1 MTNVDKWL
9 WLTVKCGIRR
19 AKIKV
24 MLDEVF
30 GSIDALYAATPGEY
44 SKFSFLTPTERSKL
58 CDKSVDGIDSFLNTL
73 AQYDVKILTADD
85 ETYPYLLKETADY
98 PYVLYC
104 RGKNYINL
112 NDYLCIALVGSR
124 KATQYGL
131 NVARS
136 LANDLAKNGV
146 LVVSGMADGIDS
158 AAHLGALDAKAPTVA
173 VLGCGINRVY
183 PASNAYLMKR
193 IMETGM
199 VMTEYPP
206 NSEPMKHH
214 FPERNRII
222 SGISSGTVVVEATF
236 KSGSLITASLA
247 NDAGREVYAIPGN
260 INSLN
265 SKGTNQL
272 LKDGALLATNADDI
286 IVNYASKEEF
296 KEKIARA
303 IVLREEK
310 EAKTRIA
317 PDILYPS
324 DENNSF
330 SEKKSGFEHGKNPEV
345 KDLSD
350 AEKVLSVINGEP
362 IHIDKISALTGISVS
377 DLSVCL
383 LELELNGKI
392 ISQAG
397 DLYTLAI

>member
-30 GSIDALYAATPGEY
+30 GNIDALYDASESDYG
-44 SKFSFLTPTERSKL
+44 KFKFLNAEEKSRL
-58 CDKSVDGIDSFLNTL
+58 CDKSVDGIDKFLNTL
-73 AQYDVKILTADD
+73 AQYNVRILTSDNEA
-85 ETYPYLLKETADY
+85 YPYLLKETADY

-104 RGKNYINL
+104 RGRNFINL
-112 NDYLCIALVGSR
+112 NDYLCISLVGSR

-136 LANDLAKNGV
+136 LANDLAKNGA

-222 SGISSGTVVVEATF
+222 SGICSGTVVVEATF

-247 NDAGREVYAIPGN
+247 NEAGREVYAIPGN

-286 IVNYASKEEF
+286 IVNYASKDEF

-303 IVLREEK
+303 IVNLEEK
-310 EAKTRIA
+310 ESKMRFA
-317 PDILYPS
+317 PDSDFNS
-324 DENNSF
+324 DENAENDASA
-330 SEKKSGFEHGKNPEV
+330 EENDTAVV
-345 KDLSD
+345 KELSVS
-350 AEKVLSVINGEP
+350 EKVLSVINGEP
-362 IHIDKISALTGISVS
+362 MHIDKISALTGISVS
-377 DLSVCL
+377 DLSVPL

>member
-30 GSIDALYAATPGEY
+30 GNIDALYDASESDYG
-44 SKFSFLTPTERSKL
+44 KFKFLNAEEKSRL
-58 CDKSVDGIDSFLNTL
+58 CDKSVDGIDKFLNTL
-73 AQYDVKILTADD
+73 AQYNVRILTSDNEA
-85 ETYPYLLKETADY
+85 YPCLLKETADY

-104 RGKNYINL
+104 RGRNFINL
-112 NDYLCIALVGSR
+112 NDYLCISLVGSR

-136 LANDLAKNGV
+136 LANDLAKNGA

-222 SGISSGTVVVEATF
+222 SGICSGTVVVEATF

-247 NDAGREVYAIPGN
+247 NEAGREVYAIPGN

-286 IVNYASKEEF
+286 IVNYASKDEF

-303 IVLREEK
+303 IVNLEEK
-310 EAKTRIA
+310 ESKMRFS
-317 PDILYPS
+317 PDSDFNS
-324 DENNSF
+324 DENAENDAF
-330 SEKKSGFEHGKNPEV
+330 AEENGTAVV
-345 KDLSD
+345 KELSVS
-350 AEKVLSVINGEP
+350 EKVLSVINGEP
-362 IHIDKISALTGISVS
+362 MHIDKISALTGISVS
-377 DLSVCL
+377 DLSVPL

>member
-30 GSIDALYAATPGEY
+30 GNIDALYDASESDYG
-44 SKFSFLTPTERSKL
+44 KFKFLNAEEKSRL
-58 CDKSVDGIDSFLNTL
+58 CDKSVDGIDKFLNTL
-73 AQYDVKILTADD
+73 AQYNVRILTSDNEA
-85 ETYPYLLKETADY
+85 YPYLLKETADY

-104 RGKNYINL
+104 RGRNFINL
-112 NDYLCIALVGSR
+112 NDYLCISLVGSR

-136 LANDLAKNGV
+136 LANDLAKNGA

-222 SGISSGTVVVEATF
+222 SGICSGTVVVEATF

-247 NDAGREVYAIPGN
+247 NEAGREVYAIPGN

-286 IVNYASKEEF
+286 IVNYASKDEF

-303 IVLREEK
+303 IVNLEEK
-310 EAKTRIA
+310 ESKMRFS
-317 PDILYPS
+317 PDSDFNS
-324 DENNSF
+324 DENAENDAF
-330 SEKKSGFEHGKNPEV
+330 AEENGTAVV
-345 KDLSD
+345 KELSVS
-350 AEKVLSVINGEP
+350 EKVLSVINGEP
-362 IHIDKISALTGISVS
+362 MHIDKISALTGISVS
-377 DLSVCL
+377 DLSVPL

>member
-30 GSIDALYAATPGEY
+30 VNIDALYDASESDYG
-44 SKFSFLTPTERSKL
+44 KFKFLNAEEKSRL
-58 CDKSVDGIDSFLNTL
+58 CDKSVDGIDKFLNTL
-73 AQYDVKILTADD
+73 AQYNVRILTSDNEA
-85 ETYPYLLKETADY
+85 YPYLLKETADY

-104 RGKNYINL
+104 RGRNFINL
-112 NDYLCIALVGSR
+112 NDYLCISLVGSR

-136 LANDLAKNGV
+136 LANDLAKNGA

-222 SGISSGTVVVEATF
+222 SGICSGTVVVEATF

-247 NDAGREVYAIPGN
+247 NEAGREVYAIPGN

-286 IVNYASKEEF
+286 IVNYASKDEF

-303 IVLREEK
+303 IVNLEEK
-310 EAKTRIA
+310 ESKMRFA
-317 PDILYPS
+317 PDSDFNS
-324 DENNSF
+324 DENAENQAF
-330 SEKKSGFEHGKNPEV
+330 AEENGTAVV
-345 KDLSD
+345 KELSVS
-350 AEKVLSVINGEP
+350 EKVLSVINGEP
-362 IHIDKISALTGISVS
+362 MHIDKISALTGISVS
-377 DLSVCL
+377 DLSVPL

>member
-30 GSIDALYAATPGEY
+30 GNIDALYDASESDYG
-44 SKFSFLTPTERSKL
+44 KFKFLNAEEKSRL
-58 CDKSVDGIDSFLNTL
+58 CDKSVDGIDKFLNTL
-73 AQYDVKILTADD
+73 AQYNVRILTSDNEA
-85 ETYPYLLKETADY
+85 YPYLLKETADY

-104 RGKNYINL
+104 RGRNFINL
-112 NDYLCIALVGSR
+112 NDYLCISLVGSR

-136 LANDLAKNGV
+136 LANDLAKNGA

-222 SGISSGTVVVEATF
+222 SGICSGTVVVEATF

-247 NDAGREVYAIPGN
+247 NEAGREVYAIPGN

-286 IVNYASKEEF
+286 IVNYASKDEF

-303 IVLREEK
+303 IVNLEEK
-310 EAKTRIA
+310 ESKMRFA
-317 PDILYPS
+317 PDSDFNS
-324 DENNSF
+324 DENAENDAF
-330 SEKKSGFEHGKNPEV
+330 TEENGIAVV
-345 KDLSD
+345 KELSVS
-350 AEKVLSVINGEP
+350 EKVLSVINGEP
-362 IHIDKISALTGISVS
+362 MHIDKISALTGISVS
-377 DLSVCL
+377 DLSVPL

>member
-30 GSIDALYAATPGEY
+30 VNIDALYDASESDYG
-44 SKFSFLTPTERSKL
+44 KFKFLNAEEKSRL
-58 CDKSVDGIDSFLNTL
+58 CDKSVDGIDKFLNTL
-73 AQYDVKILTADD
+73 AQYNVRILTSDNEA
-85 ETYPYLLKETADY
+85 YPYLLKETADY

-104 RGKNYINL
+104 RGRNFINL
-112 NDYLCIALVGSR
+112 NDYLCISLVGSR

-136 LANDLAKNGV
+136 LANDLAKNGA

-222 SGISSGTVVVEATF
+222 SGICSGTVVVEATF

-247 NDAGREVYAIPGN
+247 NEAGREVYAIPGN

-286 IVNYASKEEF
+286 IVNYASKDEF

-303 IVLREEK
+303 IVNLEEK
-310 EAKTRIA
+310 ESKMRFA
-317 PDILYPS
+317 PDSDFNS
-324 DENNSF
+324 DEN
-330 SEKKSGFEHGKNPEV
+330 
-345 KDLSD
+345 
-350 AEKVLSVINGEP
+350 AEN
-362 IHIDKISALTGISVS
+362 
-377 DLSVCL
+377 
-383 LELELNGKI
+383 
-392 ISQAG
+392 QAF
-397 DLYTLAI
+397 AE

>member
-30 GSIDALYAATPGEY
+30 GNIDALYDASESDYG
-44 SKFSFLTPTERSKL
+44 KFKFLNAEEKSRL
-58 CDKSVDGIDSFLNTL
+58 CDKSVDGIDKFLNTL
-73 AQYDVKILTADD
+73 AQYNVRILTSDNEA
-85 ETYPYLLKETADY
+85 YPYLLKETADY

-104 RGKNYINL
+104 RGRNFINL
-112 NDYLCIALVGSR
+112 NDYLCISLVGSR

-136 LANDLAKNGV
+136 LANDLAKNGA

-222 SGISSGTVVVEATF
+222 SGICSGTVVVEATF

-247 NDAGREVYAIPGN
+247 NEAGREVYAIPGN

-272 LKDGALLATNADDI
+272 LKDGALLAANADDI
-286 IVNYASKEEF
+286 IVNYASKDEF

-303 IVLREEK
+303 IVNLEEK
-310 EAKTRIA
+310 ESKMRFA
-317 PDILYPS
+317 PDSDFNS
-324 DENNSF
+324 DENAENDAF
-330 SEKKSGFEHGKNPEV
+330 AEENDTAVV
-345 KDLSD
+345 KELSVS
-350 AEKVLSVINGEP
+350 EKVLSVINGEP
-362 IHIDKISALTGISVS
+362 MHIDKISALTGISVS
-377 DLSVCL
+377 NLSVPL

>member
-30 GSIDALYAATPGEY
+30 GNIDALYDASESDYG
-44 SKFSFLTPTERSKL
+44 KFKFLNAEEKSRL
-58 CDKSVDGIDSFLNTL
+58 CDKSVDGIDKFLNTL
-73 AQYDVKILTADD
+73 AQYNVRILTSDNEA
-85 ETYPYLLKETADY
+85 YPYLLKETADY

-104 RGKNYINL
+104 RGRNFINL
-112 NDYLCIALVGSR
+112 NDYLCISLVGSR

-136 LANDLAKNGV
+136 LANDLAKNGA

-222 SGISSGTVVVEATF
+222 SGICSGTVVVEATF

-247 NDAGREVYAIPGN
+247 NEAGREVYAIPGN

-286 IVNYASKEEF
+286 IVNYASKDEF

-303 IVLREEK
+303 IVNLEEK
-310 EAKTRIA
+310 ESKMRFW
-317 PDILYPS
+317 PDSDFNS
-324 DENNSF
+324 DENAENDAF
-330 SEKKSGFEHGKNPEV
+330 AEENGTAVV
-345 KDLSD
+345 KELSVS
-350 AEKVLSVINGEP
+350 EKVLSVINGEP
-362 IHIDKISALTGISVS
+362 MHIDKISALTGISVS
-377 DLSVCL
+377 DLSVPL

>member
-30 GSIDALYAATPGEY
+30 GNIDALYDASESDYG
-44 SKFSFLTPTERSKL
+44 KFKFLNAEEKSRL
-58 CDKSVDGIDSFLNTL
+58 CDKSVDGIDKFLNTL
-73 AQYDVKILTADD
+73 AQYNVRILTSDNEA
-85 ETYPYLLKETADY
+85 YPYLLKETADY

-104 RGKNYINL
+104 RGRNFINL
-112 NDYLCIALVGSR
+112 NDYLCISLVGSR

-136 LANDLAKNGV
+136 LANDLAKNGA

-222 SGISSGTVVVEATF
+222 SGICSGTVVVEATF

-247 NDAGREVYAIPGN
+247 NEAGREVYAIPGN

-286 IVNYASKEEF
+286 IVNYASKDEF

-303 IVLREEK
+303 IVNLEEK
-310 EAKTRIA
+310 ESKMRFS
-317 PDILYPS
+317 PDSDFNS
-324 DENNSF
+324 DENAENDASA
-330 SEKKSGFEHGKNPEV
+330 EENDTAVV
-345 KDLSD
+345 KELSVS
-350 AEKVLSVINGEP
+350 EKVLSVINGEP
-362 IHIDKISALTGISVS
+362 MHIDKISALTGISVS
-377 DLSVCL
+377 DLSVPL

>member
-19 AKIKV
+19 TKIKV

-30 GSIDALYAATPGEY
+30 GNIDALYDASESDYG
-44 SKFSFLTPTERSKL
+44 KFKFLNAEEKSRL
-58 CDKSVDGIDSFLNTL
+58 CDKSVDGIDKFLNTL
-73 AQYDVKILTADD
+73 AQYNVRILTSDNEA
-85 ETYPYLLKETADY
+85 YPYLLKETADY

-104 RGKNYINL
+104 RGRNFINL
-112 NDYLCIALVGSR
+112 NDYLCISLVGSR

-136 LANDLAKNGV
+136 LANDLAKNGA

-193 IMETGM
+193 IMEAGM

-222 SGISSGTVVVEATF
+222 SGICSGTVVVEATF

-247 NDAGREVYAIPGN
+247 NEAGREVYAIPGN

-286 IVNYASKEEF
+286 IVNYASKDEF

-303 IVLREEK
+303 IVNLEEK
-310 EAKTRIA
+310 ESKMRFS
-317 PDILYPS
+317 PDSDFNS
-324 DENNSF
+324 DENAENDASA
-330 SEKKSGFEHGKNPEV
+330 EENGTAVV
-345 KDLSD
+345 KELSVS
-350 AEKVLSVINGEP
+350 EKVLSVINGEP
-362 IHIDKISALTGISVS
+362 MHIDKISALTGISVS
-377 DLSVCL
+377 DLSVPL

>member
-30 GSIDALYAATPGEY
+30 GNIDALYDASESDYG
-44 SKFSFLTPTERSKL
+44 KFKFLNAEEKSRL
-58 CDKSVDGIDSFLNTL
+58 CDKSVDGIDKFLNTL
-73 AQYDVKILTADD
+73 AQYNVRILTSDNEA
-85 ETYPYLLKETADY
+85 YPYLLKETADY

-104 RGKNYINL
+104 RGRNFINL
-112 NDYLCIALVGSR
+112 NDYLCISLVGSR

-136 LANDLAKNGV
+136 LANDLAKNGA

-222 SGISSGTVVVEATF
+222 SGICSGTVVVEATF

-247 NDAGREVYAIPGN
+247 NEAGREVYAIPGN

-286 IVNYASKEEF
+286 IVNYASKDEF

-303 IVLREEK
+303 IVNLEEK
-310 EAKTRIA
+310 ESKMRFA
-317 PDILYPS
+317 PDSDFNS
-324 DENNSF
+324 DENAENDAF
-330 SEKKSGFEHGKNPEV
+330 AEENDTAVV
-345 KDLSD
+345 KELSVS
-350 AEKVLSVINGEP
+350 EKVLSVINGEP
-362 IHIDKISALTGISVS
+362 MHIDKISALTGISVS
-377 DLSVCL
+377 DLSVPL

>member
-30 GSIDALYAATPGEY
+30 GNIDALYDASESDYG
-44 SKFSFLTPTERSKL
+44 KFKFLNAEEKSRL
-58 CDKSVDGIDSFLNTL
+58 CDKSFDGIDKFLNTL
-73 AQYDVKILTADD
+73 AQYNVRILTSDNEA
-85 ETYPYLLKETADY
+85 YPYLLKETADY

-104 RGKNYINL
+104 RGRNFINL
-112 NDYLCIALVGSR
+112 NDYLCISLVGSR

-136 LANDLAKNGV
+136 LANDLAKNGA

-222 SGISSGTVVVEATF
+222 SGICSGTVVVEATF
-236 KSGSLITASLA
+236 KSAENETHYHRVACKRSRQRGL
-247 NDAGREVYAIPGN
+247 R
-260 INSLN
+260 NSRQHKQ
-265 SKGTNQL
+265 S
-272 LKDGALLATNADDI
+272 
-286 IVNYASKEEF
+286 
-296 KEKIARA
+296 
-303 IVLREEK
+303 
-310 EAKTRIA
+310 
-317 PDILYPS
+317 
-324 DENNSF
+324 
-330 SEKKSGFEHGKNPEV
+330 
-345 KDLSD
+345 
-350 AEKVLSVINGEP
+350 
-362 IHIDKISALTGISVS
+362 
-377 DLSVCL
+377 
-383 LELELNGKI
+383 
-392 ISQAG
+392 
-397 DLYTLAI
+397 

>member
-30 GSIDALYAATPGEY
+30 GNIDALYDASESDYG
-44 SKFSFLTPTERSKL
+44 KFKFLNAEEKSRL
-58 CDKSVDGIDSFLNTL
+58 CDKSVDGIDKFLNTL
-73 AQYDVKILTADD
+73 AQYNVRILTSDNEA
-85 ETYPYLLKETADY
+85 YPYLLKETADY

-104 RGKNYINL
+104 RGRNFINL
-112 NDYLCIALVGSR
+112 NDYLCISLVGSR

-136 LANDLAKNGV
+136 LANDLAKNGA

-222 SGISSGTVVVEATF
+222 SGICSGTVVVEATF

-247 NDAGREVYAIPGN
+247 NEAGREVYAIPGN

-286 IVNYASKEEF
+286 IVNYASKDEF

-303 IVLREEK
+303 IVNLEEK
-310 EAKTRIA
+310 ESKMRFS
-317 PDILYPS
+317 PDSDFNS
-324 DENNSF
+324 DENAENQAF
-330 SEKKSGFEHGKNPEV
+330 AEENDTAVV
-345 KDLSD
+345 KELSVS
-350 AEKVLSVINGEP
+350 EKVLSVINGEP
-362 IHIDKISALTGISVS
+362 MHIDKISALTGISVS
-377 DLSVCL
+377 DLSVPL

>member
-30 GSIDALYAATPGEY
+30 VNIDALYDASESDYG
-44 SKFSFLTPTERSKL
+44 KFKFLNAEEKSRL
-58 CDKSVDGIDSFLNTL
+58 CDKSVDGIDKFLNTL
-73 AQYDVKILTADD
+73 AQYNVRILTSDNEA
-85 ETYPYLLKETADY
+85 YPYLLKETADY

-104 RGKNYINL
+104 RGRNFINL
-112 NDYLCIALVGSR
+112 NDYLCISLVGSR

-136 LANDLAKNGV
+136 LANDLAKNGA

-222 SGISSGTVVVEATF
+222 SGICSGTVVVEATF

-247 NDAGREVYAIPGN
+247 NEAGREVYAIPGN

-286 IVNYASKEEF
+286 IVNYASKDEF

-303 IVLREEK
+303 IVNLEEK
-310 EAKTRIA
+310 ESKMRFA
-317 PDILYPS
+317 PDSDFNS
-324 DENNSF
+324 DENAENQAF
-330 SEKKSGFEHGKNPEV
+330 AEENDTAVV
-345 KDLSD
+345 KELSVS
-350 AEKVLSVINGEP
+350 EKVLSVINGEP
-362 IHIDKISALTGISVS
+362 MHIDKISALTGISVS
-377 DLSVCL
+377 DLSVPL

>member
-30 GSIDALYAATPGEY
+30 GNIDALYDASESDYG
-44 SKFSFLTPTERSKL
+44 KFKFLKAEEKSRL
-58 CDKSVDGIDSFLNTL
+58 CDKSVDGIDKFLNTL
-73 AQYDVKILTADD
+73 AQYNVRILTSDNEA
-85 ETYPYLLKETADY
+85 YPYLLKETADY

-104 RGKNYINL
+104 RGRNFINL
-112 NDYLCIALVGSR
+112 NDYLCISLVGSR

-136 LANDLAKNGV
+136 LANDLAKNGA

-222 SGISSGTVVVEATF
+222 SGICSGTVVVEATF

-247 NDAGREVYAIPGN
+247 NEAGREVYAIPGN

-286 IVNYASKEEF
+286 IVNYASKDEF

-303 IVLREEK
+303 IVNLEEK
-310 EAKTRIA
+310 ESKMRFS
-317 PDILYPS
+317 PDSDFNS
-324 DENNSF
+324 DENAENDAF
-330 SEKKSGFEHGKNPEV
+330 AEENGTAVV
-345 KDLSD
+345 KELSVS
-350 AEKVLSVINGEP
+350 EKVLSVINGEP
-362 IHIDKISALTGISVS
+362 MHIDKISALTGISVS
-377 DLSVCL
+377 DLSVPL

>member
-30 GSIDALYAATPGEY
+30 VNIDALYDASESDYG
-44 SKFSFLTPTERSKL
+44 KFKFLNAEEKSRL
-58 CDKSVDGIDSFLNTL
+58 CDKSVDGIDKFLNTL
-73 AQYDVKILTADD
+73 AQYNVRILTSDNEA
-85 ETYPYLLKETADY
+85 YPYLLKETADY

-104 RGKNYINL
+104 RGRNFINL
-112 NDYLCIALVGSR
+112 NDYLCISLVGSR

-136 LANDLAKNGV
+136 LANDLAKNGA

-222 SGISSGTVVVEATF
+222 SGICSGTVVVEATF

-247 NDAGREVYAIPGN
+247 NEAGREVYAIPGN

-286 IVNYASKEEF
+286 IVNYASKDEF

-303 IVLREEK
+303 IVNLEEK
-310 EAKTRIA
+310 ESKMRFA
-317 PDILYPS
+317 PDSDFNS
-324 DENNSF
+324 DENAENQAF
-330 SEKKSGFEHGKNPEV
+330 AEENGTAVV
-345 KDLSD
+345 KELSVS
-350 AEKVLSVINGEP
+350 EKVLSVINGEP
-362 IHIDKISALTGISVS
+362 MHIDKISALTGISVS
-377 DLSVCL
+377 DLSVPL

-397 DLYTLAI
+397 DLYTLAM

>member
-30 GSIDALYAATPGEY
+30 GNIDALYDASESDYG
-44 SKFSFLTPTERSKL
+44 KFKFLNAEEKSRL
-58 CDKSVDGIDSFLNTL
+58 CDKSFDGIDKFLNTL
-73 AQYDVKILTADD
+73 AQYNVRILTSDNEA
-85 ETYPYLLKETADY
+85 YPYLLKETADY

-104 RGKNYINL
+104 RGRNFINL
-112 NDYLCIALVGSR
+112 NDYLCISLVGSR

-136 LANDLAKNGV
+136 LANDLAKNGA

-222 SGISSGTVVVEATF
+222 SGICSGTVVVEATF

-247 NDAGREVYAIPGN
+247 NEAGREVYAIPGN

-286 IVNYASKEEF
+286 IVNYASKDEF

-303 IVLREEK
+303 IVNLEEK
-310 EAKTRIA
+310 ESKMRFA
-317 PDILYPS
+317 PDS
-324 DENNSF
+324 DFNSSENAENDAF
-330 SEKKSGFEHGKNPEV
+330 AEENDTAVV
-345 KDLSD
+345 KELSVS
-350 AEKVLSVINGEP
+350 EKVLSVINGEP
-362 IHIDKISALTGISVS
+362 MHIDKISALTGISVS
-377 DLSVCL
+377 DLSVPL

-397 DLYTLAI
+397 DLYALAI

>member
-30 GSIDALYAATPGEY
+30 VNIDALYDASESDYG
-44 SKFSFLTPTERSKL
+44 KFKFLNAEEKSRL
-58 CDKSVDGIDSFLNTL
+58 CDKSVDGIDKFLNTL
-73 AQYDVKILTADD
+73 AQYNVRILTSDNEA
-85 ETYPYLLKETADY
+85 YPYLLKETADY

-104 RGKNYINL
+104 RGRNFINL
-112 NDYLCIALVGSR
+112 NDYLCISLVGSR

-136 LANDLAKNGV
+136 LANDLAKNGA

-222 SGISSGTVVVEATF
+222 SGICSGTVVVEVTF

-247 NDAGREVYAIPGN
+247 NEAGREVYAIPGN

-286 IVNYASKEEF
+286 IVNYASKDEF

-303 IVLREEK
+303 IVNLEEK
-310 EAKTRIA
+310 ESKMRFA
-317 PDILYPS
+317 PDSDFNS
-324 DENNSF
+324 DENAENQAF
-330 SEKKSGFEHGKNPEV
+330 AEENDTAVV
-345 KDLSD
+345 KELSVS
-350 AEKVLSVINGEP
+350 EKVLSVINGEP
-362 IHIDKISALTGISVS
+362 MHIDKISALTGISVS
-377 DLSVCL
+377 DLSVPL

>member
-30 GSIDALYAATPGEY
+30 GNIDALYDASESDYG
-44 SKFSFLTPTERSKL
+44 KFKFLNAEEKSRL
-58 CDKSVDGIDSFLNTL
+58 CDKSVDGIDKFLNTL
-73 AQYDVKILTADD
+73 AQYNVRILTSDNEA
-85 ETYPYLLKETADY
+85 YPYLLKETADY

-104 RGKNYINL
+104 RGRNFINL
-112 NDYLCIALVGSR
+112 NDYLCISLVGSR

-136 LANDLAKNGV
+136 LANDLAKNGA

-222 SGISSGTVVVEATF
+222 SGICSGTVVVEATF

-247 NDAGREVYAIPGN
+247 NEAGREVYAIPGN

-286 IVNYASKEEF
+286 IVNYASKDEF

-303 IVLREEK
+303 IVNLEEK
-310 EAKTRIA
+310 ESKMRFS
-317 PDILYPS
+317 PDSDFNS
-324 DENNSF
+324 DENAENQAF
-330 SEKKSGFEHGKNPEV
+330 ADENDTAVV
-345 KDLSD
+345 KELSVS
-350 AEKVLSVINGEP
+350 EKVLSVINGEP
-362 IHIDKISALTGISVS
+362 MHIDKISALTGISVS
-377 DLSVCL
+377 DLSVPL

>member
-1 MTNVDKWL
+1 MTNIDKWL

-24 MLDEVF
+24 MLDNVF
-30 GSIDALYAATPGEY
+30 GNIDALYAANGSDY
-44 SKFSFLTPTERSKL
+44 GKFKFLTAEEKERL
-58 CDKSVDGIDSFLNTL
+58 CDKSIDGIDNFLNTL
-73 AQYDVKILTADD
+73 SKYDVRILTSDD
-85 ETYPYLLKETADY
+85 EAYPHLLKETADY

-104 RGKNYINL
+104 RGKNFINL
-112 NDYLCIALVGSR
+112 NDYLCISIVGSR

-131 NVARS
+131 NVART
-136 LANDLAKNGV
+136 LANDLAKSGV

-222 SGISSGTVVVEATF
+222 SGICSGTVVVEATF
-236 KSGSLITASLA
+236 KSGSLITAALA
-247 NDAGREVYAIPGN
+247 NDEGREVYAIPGN

-272 LKDGALLATNADDI
+272 LKDGALLAANADDI
-286 IVNYASKEEF
+286 IVNYASKDEF

-303 IVLREEK
+303 IVQREEK
-310 EAKTRIA
+310 ESKTHLA
-317 PDILYPS
+317 PGEPYQARES
-324 DENNSF
+324 AGATAY
-330 SEKKSGFEHGKNPEV
+330 SEAESAAEV
-345 KDLSD
+345 KELSV

-362 IHIDKISALTGISVS
+362 MHIDKISALTGINVS
-377 DLSVCL
+377 ELSVPL

-392 ISQAG
+392 IAQAG

>member
-30 GSIDALYAATPGEY
+30 GNIDALYDASESDYG
-44 SKFSFLTPTERSKL
+44 KFKFLNAEEKSRL
-58 CDKSVDGIDSFLNTL
+58 CDKSFDGIDKFLNTL
-73 AQYDVKILTADD
+73 AQYNVRILTSDNEA
-85 ETYPYLLKETADY
+85 YPYLLKETADY

-104 RGKNYINL
+104 RGRNFINL
-112 NDYLCIALVGSR
+112 NDYLCISLVGSR

-136 LANDLAKNGV
+136 LANDLAKNGA

-222 SGISSGTVVVEATF
+222 SGICSGTVVVEATF

-247 NDAGREVYAIPGN
+247 NEAGREVYAIPGN

-286 IVNYASKEEF
+286 IVNYASKDEF

-303 IVLREEK
+303 IVNLEEK
-310 EAKTRIA
+310 ESKMRFA
-317 PDILYPS
+317 PDS
-324 DENNSF
+324 DFNSSENAENDAF
-330 SEKKSGFEHGKNPEV
+330 AEENDTAVV
-345 KDLSD
+345 KELSVS
-350 AEKVLSVINGEP
+350 EKVLSVINGEP
-362 IHIDKISALTGISVS
+362 MHIDKISALTGISVS
-377 DLSVCL
+377 DLSVPL

>member
-30 GSIDALYAATPGEY
+30 GNIDALYDASESDYG
-44 SKFSFLTPTERSKL
+44 KFKFLNAEEKSRL
-58 CDKSVDGIDSFLNTL
+58 CDKSVDGIDKFLNTL
-73 AQYDVKILTADD
+73 AQYNVRILTSDNEA
-85 ETYPYLLKETADY
+85 YPCLLKETADY

-104 RGKNYINL
+104 RGRNFINL
-112 NDYLCIALVGSR
+112 NDYLCISLVGSR

-136 LANDLAKNGV
+136 LANDLAKNGA

-222 SGISSGTVVVEATF
+222 SGICSGTVVVEATF

-247 NDAGREVYAIPGN
+247 NEAGREVYAIPGN

-286 IVNYASKEEF
+286 IVNYASKDEF

-303 IVLREEK
+303 IVNLEEK
-310 EAKTRIA
+310 ESKMRFA
-317 PDILYPS
+317 PDSDFNS
-324 DENNSF
+324 DENAENDAF
-330 SEKKSGFEHGKNPEV
+330 TEENGTAVV
-345 KDLSD
+345 KELSVS
-350 AEKVLSVINGEP
+350 EKVLSVINGEP
-362 IHIDKISALTGISVS
+362 MHIDKISALTGISVS
-377 DLSVCL
+377 DLSVPL

>member
-30 GSIDALYAATPGEY
+30 GNIDALYDASESDYG
-44 SKFSFLTPTERSKL
+44 KFKFLNAEEKSRL
-58 CDKSVDGIDSFLNTL
+58 CDKSVDGIDKFLNTL
-73 AQYDVKILTADD
+73 AQYNVRILTSDNEA
-85 ETYPYLLKETADY
+85 YPYLLKETADY

-104 RGKNYINL
+104 RGRNFINL
-112 NDYLCIALVGSR
+112 NDYLCISLVGSR

-136 LANDLAKNGV
+136 LANDLAKNGA

-222 SGISSGTVVVEATF
+222 SGICSGTVVVEATF

-247 NDAGREVYAIPGN
+247 NEAGREVYAIPGN

-286 IVNYASKEEF
+286 IVNYASKDEF

-303 IVLREEK
+303 IVNLEEK
-310 EAKTRIA
+310 ESKMRFS
-317 PDILYPS
+317 PDSDFNS
-324 DENNSF
+324 DENAENDAF
-330 SEKKSGFEHGKNPEV
+330 AEENDTAVV
-345 KDLSD
+345 KELSVS
-350 AEKVLSVINGEP
+350 EKVLSVINGEP
-362 IHIDKISALTGISVS
+362 MHIDKISALTGISVS

>member
-19 AKIKV
+19 TKIKV

-30 GSIDALYAATPGEY
+30 GNIDALYDASESDYG
-44 SKFSFLTPTERSKL
+44 KFKFLNAEEKSRL
-58 CDKSVDGIDSFLNTL
+58 CDKSVDGIDKFLNTL
-73 AQYDVKILTADD
+73 AQYNVRILTSDNEA
-85 ETYPYLLKETADY
+85 YPYLLKETADY

-104 RGKNYINL
+104 RGRNFINL
-112 NDYLCIALVGSR
+112 NDYLCISLVGSR

-136 LANDLAKNGV
+136 LANDLAKNGA

-193 IMETGM
+193 IMEAGM

-222 SGISSGTVVVEATF
+222 SGICSGTVVVEATF

-247 NDAGREVYAIPGN
+247 NEAGREVYAIPGN

-286 IVNYASKEEF
+286 IVNYASKDEF

-303 IVLREEK
+303 IVNLEEK
-310 EAKTRIA
+310 ESKMRFS
-317 PDILYPS
+317 PDSDFNS
-324 DENNSF
+324 DENAENQAF
-330 SEKKSGFEHGKNPEV
+330 AEENGTAVV
-345 KDLSD
+345 KELSVS
-350 AEKVLSVINGEP
+350 EKVLSVINGEP
-362 IHIDKISALTGISVS
+362 MHIDKISALTGISVS
-377 DLSVCL
+377 DLSVPL